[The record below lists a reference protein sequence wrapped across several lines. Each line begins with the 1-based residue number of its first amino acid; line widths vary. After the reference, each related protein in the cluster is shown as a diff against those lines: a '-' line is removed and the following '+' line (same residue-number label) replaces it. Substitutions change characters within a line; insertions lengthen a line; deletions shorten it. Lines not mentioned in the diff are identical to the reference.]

1 LTEAVNQLLKRLKK
15 DSKKTNSQH
24 GRGRRET
31 IMERML
37 VVVFEDENQAREG
50 AKVLRQLDLHNY
62 ITVYRHATVVKNP
75 DGTLTMRESDD
86 RGPFGLLV
94 GTALGALLGAIGGL
108 AGIGIGGTLGLVAGG
123 AVDLHNAWVAEDF
136 VDDVAKALLPG
147 RAAVVAEIE
156 EDETGPVDT
165 QMEAAG
171 ATVFRRALSE
181 VKHTIEDD
189 HIAAIKADL
198 AQMRAEHGQARAERK
213 AKLQEKI
220 NQLDSKLQAQLQ
232 KAKERREAAER
243 EQRAKVELLQKKAA
257 AAKAKA
263 AETHIQP

>member
-1 LTEAVNQLLKRLKK
+1 
-15 DSKKTNSQH
+15 
-24 GRGRRET
+24 
-31 IMERML
+31 ML
-37 VVVFEDENQAREG
+37 VVVFENEGKAYEG
-50 AKVLRQLDLHNY
+50 AKVLRQLDLEGS
-62 ITVYRHATVVKNP
+62 ITVFAHAVVVKNP
-75 DGTLTMRESDD
+75 DGAVIARERDD
-86 RGPFGLLV
+86 QGPYGLLV
-94 GTALGALLGAIGGL
+94 GTALGALLGTLGGL

-171 ATVFRRALSE
+171 GTVFRRALSE
-181 VKHTIEDD
+181 VKHFIEDD

-198 AQMRAEHGQARAERK
+198 AQMRAEHAQARAEQK
-213 AKLQEKI
+213 AKLQDKI
-220 NQLDSKLQAQLQ
+220 NQLDSRLQGLLQ

-263 AETHIQP
+263 AATHIQP